1 MSVGTEQGAVERA
14 LEAERAEAPRR
25 HTELQLTRLQRALP
39 VVDAALQE
47 GDLEAV
53 SALVL
58 VLTLGEMDRCPGLA
72 AAELEPPQPATP
84 RRVT

>member
-58 VLTLGEMDRCPGLA
+58 TVGEMDRCPGLA
-72 AAELEPPQPATP
+72 AAELEPPQPAAP
-84 RRVT
+84 RPVT